1 MNTDKVFDK
10 YEVVSKETYEKNSSG
25 LHEKKKTFYIK
36 KNGRSIRKDYVFFSN
51 PFTPFAT
58 ALLITGFPMML
69 INGMFMLGVILLSL
83 SAIGFITSY
92 FYLGMMSYSSE
103 GTATDQL
110 RLLLLQKNSKY
121 EKDNFENEG
130 EVVVKEVRVKRD

>member
-1 MNTDKVFDK
+1 
-10 YEVVSKETYEKNSSG
+10 
-25 LHEKKKTFYIK
+25 
-36 KNGRSIRKDYVFFSN
+36 
-51 PFTPFAT
+51 
-58 ALLITGFPMML
+58 MML

-83 SAIGFITSY
+83 SAIGFIASY

-121 EKDNFENEG
+121 EKDNSENEG
-130 EVVVKEVRVKRD
+130 EVVVKEIRVKRD